1 MLFYPDIEK
10 TLVSHLQNS
19 LGSGVYVATKK
30 PAPDI
35 EADVP
40 TSQVVVNVAYSNE
53 KEVVTRYAG
62 VVLDIYAEDY
72 ATASNLAFI
81 TEGYLRTVVG
91 DQIKKVEVLVGPV
104 RVTEDGEQE
113 RRSIS
118 AELVVKGYED

>member
-10 TLVSHLQNS
+10 TLVSHLQTS

-30 PAPDI
+30 PAPD
-35 EADVP
+35 AVDVP
-40 TSQVVVNVAYSNE
+40 TEQVVVNVAYANE

-62 VVLDIYAEDY
+62 VVIDIYAEDY
-72 ATASNLAFI
+72 GTASDLAFMV
-81 TEGYLRTVVG
+81 EGYLRTVIG
-91 DQIKKVEVLVGPV
+91 EQIKKVDIITGPV
-104 RVTEDGEQE
+104 RTSEEGEQE